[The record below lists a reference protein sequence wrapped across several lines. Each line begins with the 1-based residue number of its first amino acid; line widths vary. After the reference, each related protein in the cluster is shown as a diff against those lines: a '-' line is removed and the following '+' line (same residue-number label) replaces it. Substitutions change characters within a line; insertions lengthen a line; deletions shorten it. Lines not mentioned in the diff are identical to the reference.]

1 MYDTM
6 FIELET
12 TLILSS
18 YGGVDHLKKSKG
30 GNIMKDFLEEL
41 EIGEGKVKL
50 SKEEIKSILAKHG
63 DYIKI
68 ETEKVD
74 NKYKSQLEDNKN
86 TINDLKKQIE
96 ESPKSDEMESLK
108 TKIADYEQKE
118 ADRIAKQK
126 AEEEDKI
133 LTDNIN
139 ALFEGKTFT
148 SDYARNGL
156 MNDIKNGLNNPEN
169 KGKGIQDLFN
179 ELTKDKTDIF
189 ANPNQQKD
197 MEGMGDSEQDN
208 NTKEMPIIW

>member
-1 MYDTM
+1 
-6 FIELET
+6 
-12 TLILSS
+12 
-18 YGGVDHLKKSKG
+18 
-30 GNIMKDFLEEL
+30 MKRDDLDFLESEQVEKVMSL
-41 EIGEGKVKL
+41 YGKAIAKKD
-50 SKEEIKSILAKHG
+50 KE
-63 DYIKI
+63 I
-68 ETEKVD
+68 ETLTNNKKESEDKVAT
-74 NKYKSQLEDNKN
+74 YE
-86 TINDLKKQIE
+86 
-96 ESPKSDEMESLK
+96 
-108 TKIADYEQKE
+108 TKINEFNESAKDNADWKSKYEELQTSIKE
-118 ADRIAKQK
+118 QEAKKK

-156 MNDIKNGLNNPEN
+156 MNDIKNGLNNPKN